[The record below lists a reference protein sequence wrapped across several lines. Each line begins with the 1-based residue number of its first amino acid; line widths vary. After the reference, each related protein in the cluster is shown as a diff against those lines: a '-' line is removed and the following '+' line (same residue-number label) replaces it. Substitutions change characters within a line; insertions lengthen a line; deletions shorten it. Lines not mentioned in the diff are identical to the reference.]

1 MNSLLHRIL
10 NLPPQAS
17 SVARELDALHYFV
30 ILVTMGGATAVS
42 LVAAYFLFKYRREA
56 GRGGGTPPDERR
68 GYTKGGMPYWGEW
81 LMVTGLLGLFVAW
94 WVIGYRQYV
103 RLRVAPAGATEIYVT
118 AKQWM
123 WEFAYPD
130 GTATSG
136 VLYVPTGRPVKL
148 LMTSRDVIHSFFV
161 PQFRIKQDVLPERIT
176 EVWFEVVEPGTYEVL
191 CAEFCGTNHSAMRA
205 MVVAVPQGEFER
217 MLTDRPRVSVAGP
230 MYREPAIV
238 GQQAPRQ
245 RLSLAA
251 AGESAAARH
260 GCLKCHTTDG
270 SAHLGPS
277 WRGLWGSR
285 VPLEGGQEIEVDAAY
300 VTESMMD
307 PNAKMHAGF
316 KPLMPSFRGQV
327 SAGETAA
334 IIEYM
339 KSLSEEAP

>member
-1 MNSLLHRIL
+1 VNPLHRML

-30 ILVTMGGATAVS
+30 ILVTMGGAVAVS

-56 GRGGGTPPDERR
+56 GRGGNTPPDDRP
-68 GYTKGGMPYWGEW
+68 GYTKGGLPYWGEW
-81 LMVTGLLGLFVAW
+81 LMVGGLLGLFVMW
-94 WVIGYRQYV
+94 WVLGYRQYV

-136 VLYVPTGRPVKL
+136 VLYVPTHRPVKL

-161 PQFRIKQDVLPERIT
+161 PQFRVKQDVLPERIT

-191 CAEFCGTNHSAMRA
+191 CAEYCGTNHSTMRA
-205 MVVAVPQGEFER
+205 MVVALPESEFAR
-217 MLTDRPRVSVAGP
+217 MVADRPRVDLAGP
-230 MYREPAIV
+230 MYREPAVV
-238 GQQAPRQ
+238 GQASPRQ
-245 RLSLAA
+245 RLTLAA
-251 AGESAAARH
+251 AGEATAARH

-270 SAHLGPS
+270 SPHLGPT
-277 WRGLWGSR
+277 WRGLYGSR
-285 VPLEGGQEIEVDAAY
+285 VPIDGAGDVLVDAAY

-307 PNAKMHAGF
+307 PEAKMHTGF

-327 SAGETAA
+327 DAAETAA
-334 IIEYM
+334 IIEYL
-339 KSLSEEAP
+339 KSLSEATP